1 MLLHLLSALTLLLAS
16 EDLVCHPFLSEFSTL
31 RFRTTAD
38 LQYIELAVT
47 EECQCASYGGNEDFL
62 IWSVST
68 QHEVTSGNVDSLT
81 VLHLQRHMILHEA
94 LKRLR
99 RHQA

>member
-1 MLLHLLSALTLLLAS
+1 MLLHLLIALTLLLAS

-47 EECQCASYGGNEDFL
+47 EECRSNVQAMKEMKISSYGL
-62 IWSVST
+62 
-68 QHEVTSGNVDSLT
+68 L
-81 VLHLQRHMILHEA
+81 VLNTKSPLVMWTPYRLLQRYDFARGTEA
-94 LKRLR
+94 T
-99 RHQA
+99 ATSSA